1 MLLGASDEGCVPEA
15 LTLAAMLAVHSLAS
29 PRPADAAR
37 ARAPFA
43 VHEGD
48 ASPCSMSTMRGC
60 ASGVS
65 ERPSAAWCRRQLLHE
80 RALLRA
86 AQVRAQLARQL
97 ATLGVLP
104 TAAA

>member
-15 LTLAAMLAVHSLAS
+15 LTLAAMLAVHSPFAS

-48 ASPCSMSTMRGC
+48 ALTLLN
-60 ASGVS
+60 VHD
-65 ERPSAAWCRRQLLHE
+65 AWVRKRRL
-80 RALLRA
+80 
-86 AQVRAQLARQL
+86 
-97 ATLGVLP
+97 
-104 TAAA
+104 